1 RRRPAGGG
9 PRRAGGQ
16 RRRSSPRCPPAA
28 SSSAPEDEPNF
39 WELQGPRRE
48 TSGALLACVQPTR
61 PGQALR
67 LFQPGRKG
75 GRPSPSS
82 DTAVP
87 PAAPANRFQASRS
100 QDTTAART
108 MPSSSTRNSVG
119 TVSIPKASDTG
130 YGAGSLTV
138 VTLCPWRSA
147 YDRISGGGSSP
158 TATTRTPLSA
168 IACSL
173 GAAIWQTGHVV
184 LKKA

>member
-87 PAAPANRFQASRS
+87 PAAAADPVPASPS
-100 QDTTAART
+100 PGTTAPPT
-108 MPSSSTRNSVG
+108 GPPSSERDSRGTASV
-119 TVSIPKASDTG
+119 PD
-130 YGAGSLTV
+130 
-138 VTLCPWRSA
+138 
-147 YDRISGGGSSP
+147 
-158 TATTRTPLSA
+158 
-168 IACSL
+168 
-173 GAAIWQTGHVV
+173 
-184 LKKA
+184 